1 MIFQFYS
8 QFDAS
13 SRENSILIH
22 EQLFLVKHCSID
34 FLRKEKN
41 NLVKRAICG
50 MVSAIA
56 KIEVP
61 KNGWDE
67 MKETIISVFP
77 LIYH

>member
-1 MIFQFYS
+1 MHLLVRTVFLFMTSY
-8 QFDAS
+8 
-13 SRENSILIH
+13 
-22 EQLFLVKHCSID
+22 FLVKHCSID

-56 KIEVP
+56 NIEVP

-67 MKETIISVFP
+67 MKETIISVF
-77 LIYH
+77 H